1 MGRDEVDSRFEP
13 RRLQIGHQTPGDFG
27 WQPGRSI
34 RPARY
39 FDGVSLKIFPSFIMT
54 AKIFAVSSGFDICAI
69 ARAHSKAT

>member
-1 MGRDEVDSRFEP
+1 MKSTAGSNRADYKLDIKLRGILAGGPV
-13 RRLQIGHQTPGDFG
+13 GA
-27 WQPGRSI
+27 I

-39 FDGVSLKIFPSFIMT
+39 FDGVFLKIFPSFIMT